1 MSSYIIE
8 MFGRHVLGKY
18 HQIKKLHLIG
28 ELQLEYYVETLMPS
42 YLSATDGKTFY
53 GHIFIP

>member
-8 MFGRHVLGKY
+8 MFGRPALGKY
-18 HQIKKLHLIG
+18 HQIIKLHLIG
-28 ELQLEYYVETLMPS
+28 ELQLEYYVETLMP
-42 YLSATDGKTFY
+42 YCLSVTDGKIFY